1 MKRSIVAMALF
12 SVLASTL
19 VWSASY
25 DWSETKP
32 AYSLHLRIPEAATA
46 IAPLKADILHRFQ
59 VAANAVKE
67 DAESE
72 KEASPS
78 TFHPYELDTQW
89 RVTFESPAIL
99 SLSGFSFIDENGA
112 HPNNDFDTI
121 VWDKTAGRSVSLIEL
136 FEQGRGPDALQAI
149 SHYAKAAFVKW
160 LEKQDYDA
168 AHNPDNPD
176 PTEGHLDADPDKLG
190 NYALTYAS
198 GESKANGIVLLYGA
212 GAAWPHVI
220 GDVKLSIPVSVFRQY
235 LAPQWV
241 SQFK

>member
-12 SVLASTL
+12 CVLASTW

-32 AYSLHLRIPEAATA
+32 AYSLHLRIPEAVTT
-46 IAPLKADILHRFQ
+46 IAPLKADILQRFQ
-59 VAANAVKE
+59 VAAKAIKE

-78 TFHPYELDTQW
+78 TFHPYQLDTQW
-89 RVTFESPAIL
+89 RVTFESPRVL
-99 SLSGFSFIDENGA
+99 SLSGFSFVDENGA

-121 VWDKTAGRSVSLIEL
+121 VWDKTAGRSVSLTEL
-136 FEQGRGPDALQAI
+136 FEPGRAPDALQAI
-149 SHYAKAAFVKW
+149 SHYAKGAFVKW

-176 PTEGHLDADPDKLG
+176 PTEGHLDADPAKLDH
-190 NYALTYAS
+190 YALTYAS

-220 GDVKLSIPVSVFRQY
+220 GDVKLSIPVLVFRQY
-235 LAPQWV
+235 LTPQWA

>member
-1 MKRSIVAMALF
+1 MKRSIVATALF
-12 SVLASTL
+12 CLLATTL
-19 VWSASY
+19 AWSASY
-25 DWSETKP
+25 DWSETTP
-32 AYSLHLRIPEAATA
+32 AYSLHLRIPEAGTA
-46 IAPLKADILHRFQ
+46 IAALKADILHRFQ
-59 VAANAVKE
+59 AAAKVVKE

-89 RVTFESPAIL
+89 RVTFESPATL
-99 SLSGFSFIDENGA
+99 SLSGFSFLDENGA

-121 VWDKTAGRSVSLIEL
+121 VWDKTAGRSVSLTEL
-136 FEQGRGPDALQAI
+136 FEQGRVPDALQAI

-176 PTEGHLDADPDKLG
+176 PTEGHLDADPAKLDH
-190 NYALTYAS
+190 YALTYAS
-198 GESKANGIVLLYGA
+198 GESRANGIVLLYGA

-220 GDVKLSIPVSVFRQY
+220 GDVKLSIPLSVFRQY
-235 LAPQWV
+235 LRPQWV
-241 SQFK
+241 SQFR